1 MRIGHAC
8 SVPHDRSASYDSTH
22 FMRAQLQLSR
32 TVLFPLCLLGACAQV
47 STTQH
52 PIARPVA
59 APAPVVRNSDALVAL
74 VDGQSITFAT
84 VETPLIEAGGTQALR
99 DAVLDERLSDECAR
113 RHVEVTA
120 ALCDAERTLLLETLS
135 NDPREAD
142 ELLRSLRATRGLG
155 ATRFA
160 ALLARNA
167 ALRLLVQQDIV
178 MDDEGLRATFDTL
191 HGPKRIARVAVVAD
205 LPTAERFLVLV
216 NGGRAFGDV
225 AAELSIDASG
235 PRGGI
240 LPPMA
245 ALDPSWPSSV
255 RRAVFALQS
264 PGELTLPILDHARY
278 AIFLFVSETPA
289 SGVTFE
295 TARADTERVLR
306 HSRERLAMD
315 GLARTLSSL
324 DGVTIFDRRFDA
336 PTP

>member
-1 MRIGHAC
+1 M
-8 SVPHDRSASYDSTH
+8 
-22 FMRAQLQLSR
+22 
-32 TVLFPLCLLGACAQV
+32 
-47 STTQH
+47 
-52 PIARPVA
+52 
-59 APAPVVRNSDALVAL
+59 
-74 VDGQSITFAT
+74 
-84 VETPLIEAGGTQALR
+84 IEAGGTQALR

-120 ALCDAERTLLLETLS
+120 TLCDAERTLLLETLS
-135 NDPREAD
+135 KDPREAD

-205 LPTAERFLVLV
+205 LPTAERFLALV